1 MFYAGAHVCK
11 SKFYDRV
18 GENLMNH
25 VLFWGKRDCLV
36 LGIVLNGKVSYF
48 GLDGREKVIWVCF

>member
-18 GENLMNH
+18 GENLMDH
-25 VLFWGKRDCLV
+25 VPFWRKCDCLV
-36 LGIVLNGKVSYF
+36 LGNDLNGKVSYF
-48 GLDGREKVIWVCF
+48 ELDCPKKVIWVCF